1 MKFNELLERCVF
13 HPLTSMILKTAIET
27 FSRRKI
33 GGTGVRY
40 HQIGDGVSP
49 VHAAWPG
56 KGGSRMGADMPGVEF
71 KAHGPIAPKLRQK
84 RVK

>member
-13 HPLTSMILKTAIET
+13 HPLTSMILKIAIAT

-33 GGTGVRY
+33 GGTGVRH

-49 VHAAWPG
+49 AHVAWPG
-56 KGGSRMGADMPGVEF
+56 KSGPRMDAGVPGVEF
-71 KAHGPIAPKLRQK
+71 KAHDHIAPKLRSK